1 MKKNKIGL
9 SLLTLLSCLSLLSVT
24 SCGGNDNASSTAK
37 PNQTQKADEKCTV
50 NFETN
55 GGSSVN
61 SQEVIKGSSI
71 EKPVTP
77 IKAEYI
83 FDGWYLDSGLTQPV
97 DGFPLTINSNTT
109 LYAKWLTAKEAFLK

>member
-24 SCGGNDNASSTAK
+24 SCGGNDNTGSTAK
-37 PNQTQKADEKCTV
+37 PNQTQKADEKCKV
-50 NFETN
+50 NFDTN

-61 SQEVIKGSSI
+61 SQEVVKGSSI
-71 EKPVTP
+71 EKPATP
-77 IKAEYI
+77 TKAEYI

-97 DGFPLTINSNTT
+97 NSFPLTINSNTT
-109 LYAKWLTAKEAFLK
+109 LYAKWLTAKEAF